1 MKLQADKH
9 RSERE
14 FQPGDWVYLL
24 LQPYRQKSMA
34 LRRNLK
40 LAPRF
45 YGPFQVTC
53 RLGSV
58 AYELA
63 LPLDACIHP
72 VFHVSCLKKKLGH
85 DIFPLPNLPPV
96 GSLGEIR
103 PEPDFIVDRR
113 LVKRRGR
120 ATTEVLVRWKGA
132 SSADDSWE
140 LLWTLQRQYP
150 HLVDKVL

>member
-14 FQPGDWVYLL
+14 FQPGDWVYLR
-24 LQPYRQKSMA
+24 LQPYRQKSVA
-34 LRRNLK
+34 LRRKLK

-45 YGPFQVTC
+45 YDPFQVI
-53 RLGSV
+53 RLLGLV
-58 AYELA
+58 AYEFA
-63 LPLDACIHP
+63 LPPDARIHP

-85 DIFPLPNLPPV
+85 DIFPLPTLPPV
-96 GSLGEIR
+96 GSSGEIR

-120 ATTEVLVRWKGA
+120 TATEVLVRWKGA

-140 LLWTLQRQYP
+140 LLWTLQQQYP